1 MAVLKD
7 PVLNRPNI
15 TEEDINRVIKLLM
28 YREWEREWQAWP
40 EAKQTKLFYP
50 TLRPDHSFE
59 VVNSTRRF
67 YSTLIQLETGHNF
80 MARHQHLID
89 KANGIQG
96 TSQTCKLCGTGE
108 QTSAHILAQCHEL
121 IPLREKYFKKPFL
134 NPPYI
139 NLESRA
145 VLGYLR
151 EAPIEELHFFITEG
165 E

>member
-1 MAVLKD
+1 MAVLKE
-7 PVLNRPNI
+7 VTGIIPNI

-80 MARHQHLID
+80 MAYHQHLID
-89 KANGIQG
+89 KTNGVQG
-96 TSQTCKLCGTGE
+96 TTPTCTLCGTGE
-108 QTSAHILAQCHEL
+108 QTSAHIIAQCHEL
-121 IPLREKYFKKPFL
+121 IPLREKFFKNTFL
-134 NPPYI
+134 TPPYI
-139 NLESRA
+139 NLEKGA
-145 VLGYLR
+145 VLGFLR
-151 EAPIEELHFFITEG
+151 EAPIEELHFFLNEG